1 MILHRVLAAASIL
14 VALAAPSATAD
25 GDVKVRAPQPK
36 AKPKT
41 GPSRLQGIAVATL
54 AYAAGSVEREVE
66 GASGTSSLKPGEFV
80 RTGDRIRTGPESV
93 ARLAFPW
100 MSVTASPST
109 TLHIPSEVILSAVFD
124 QGRAEVAAEGGDI
137 LKLRTAE
144 AEIRGAG
151 RVVVR
156 RDSQRQALVV
166 TAREGTFRVEGAGKA
181 VVLLAGEG
189 TVVRQGSP
197 PEPATRL
204 PPAPS
209 DLHPGKDPVYVVKG
223 ERRPALLAACG
234 RHPPPRGPASRVG
247 RRAPGAGRGRRTG
260 ADDDPLARDL
270 PLARGRAQRARAR
283 EPSLGGG
290 PHLRGGEV
298 GRRERG
304 ISRSTILTPT
314 GIRSKLV
321 RMRTTLDLPEPLVE
335 EARRLLG
342 FKSKT
347 DTVVVSL
354 QELVRRKRVDELKSM
369 LGRVKLDIDLPKS
382 RRRPRKRS

>member
-1 MILHRVLAAASIL
+1 LILHRTLASASIL
-14 VALAAPSATAD
+14 VALAAPPAKGD
-25 GDVKVRAPQPK
+25 GDVRVRAPQPK

-54 AYAAGSVEREVE
+54 AYAAGSVEREVD
-66 GASGTSSLKPGEFV
+66 GASGTTSLKPGEFV

-209 DLHPGKDPVYVVKG
+209 DLHPGQDPVYVVKG
-223 ERRPALLAACG
+223 EAAQLSW
-234 RHPPPRGPASRVG
+234 RHA
-247 RRAPGAGRGRRTG
+247 GATHH
-260 ADDDPLARDL
+260 LEVL
-270 PLARGRAQRARAR
+270 PLESGDVLLERDVGVGPEQMTIPWLGTYRWRVAARNAVGL
-283 EPSLGGG
+283 ESLPS
-290 PHLRGGEV
+290 
-298 GRRERG
+298 
-304 ISRSTILTPT
+304 
-314 GIRSKLV
+314 
-321 RMRTTLDLPEPLVE
+321 VE
-335 EARRLLG
+335 GLIC
-342 FKSKT
+342 
-347 DTVVVSL
+347 VV
-354 QELVRRKRVDELKSM
+354 EK
-369 LGRVKLDIDLPKS
+369 
-382 RRRPRKRS
+382 